1 MTPDPRDTDPLR
13 VADDLP
19 TKLSRSDRVRVW
31 LATRLMRLVL
41 ALLRE
46 AAR

>member
-1 MTPDPRDTDPLR
+1 MTPDPCDTDPLR
-13 VADDLP
+13 VADQP
-19 TKLSRSDRVRVW
+19 FSRGDRIRIR